1 MADNIIKQDDRM
13 KQEEIL
19 QYLHPSLHSQHTS
32 RPWVRALKEL
42 ITLNYL
48 LN

>member
-19 QYLHPSLHSQHTS
+19 QYLQSIFA
-32 RPWVRALKEL
+32 W
-42 ITLNYL
+42 
-48 LN
+48 

>member
-19 QYLHPSLHSQHTS
+19 QYLQS
-32 RPWVRALKEL
+32 VFA
-42 ITLNYL
+42 
-48 LN
+48 